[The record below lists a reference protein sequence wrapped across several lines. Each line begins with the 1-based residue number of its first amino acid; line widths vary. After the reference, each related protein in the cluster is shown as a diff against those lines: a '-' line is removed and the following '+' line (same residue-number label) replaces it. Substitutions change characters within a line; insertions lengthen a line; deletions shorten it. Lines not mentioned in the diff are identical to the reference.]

1 MARGIDY
8 ETVKHTAVKLLSQ
21 GISPSVQKLREALG
35 TGSNTTLAAHL
46 NRWREEQANKQVHH
60 LPETMPKELINT
72 FEVLWQTAMEHAQQQ
87 FTAYKTDIE
96 DQLELA
102 QLDQREQA
110 QKQQASYEKNIGL
123 MKTLEEKD
131 KANQQLNVEL
141 SVLHERLEKTDLAHH
156 EKEKQ
161 AKTTIERL
169 HQDKDNLLHQLQEL
183 KNELVALNEK
193 LMQQTHDHQHWTEEQ
208 RTSQEQSEN
217 RWLKLIDQARQEKKD
232 LQKQLNKQQEK
243 YHDNLQLLQ
252 TKVAEL
258 QTQQIDHIT
267 QAKVRAHQLSQLKQ
281 EKQDLAQ
288 ENKALTAQLVSLNQ
302 PKTTKKQSKSS
313 SKSRKTAQK
322 S

>member
-1 MARGIDY
+1 MARGVDY

-21 GISPSVQKLREALG
+21 GISPSVQKLRETLG
-35 TGSNTTLAAHL
+35 TGSNTTLATHL

-60 LPETMPKELINT
+60 LPETMPKELITT

-87 FTAYKTDIE
+87 FTVYKTDIE

-123 MKTLEEKD
+123 MKALEEKD
-131 KANQQLNVEL
+131 KANQQLNIEL

-156 EKEKQ
+156 EREKL

-183 KNELVALNEK
+183 KNELVTLNEK
-193 LMQQTHDHQHWTEEQ
+193 LTQQTHDHQQWAEEQ
-208 RTSQEQSEN
+208 RASQEQSEN

-232 LQKQLNKQQEK
+232 LQKQLNKQQDK
-243 YHDNLQLLQ
+243 YHNNLQQLQ
-252 TKVAEL
+252 TKVVEL
-258 QTQQIDHIT
+258 QNQQIDHIT
-267 QAKVRAHQLSQLKQ
+267 QAKVNAHQLSQLKQ
-281 EKQDLAQ
+281 EKKDLAQ
-288 ENKALTAQLVSLNQ
+288 ENKALTAQLVSLNRRE
-302 PKTTKKQSKSS
+302 TTKKQSKSS
-313 SKSRKTAQK
+313 RRTAQE